1 MYLGV
6 HSTNWRNAMK
16 VSEALKSRLSANAY
30 DVNAELSKEQI
41 TELVELASEAPT
53 SFNTQNW
60 HVIAVTDPEVRK
72 NIRAAAWDQP
82 KVTDSAVLFAVLGN
96 TNVTEKLSESM
107 NLATDAKIVEPE
119 IQEWFETN
127 AANFYKDQPQLS
139 RDEALRSGSYL
150 AMSLML
156 AGQEKGYGSGPMIGF
171 DADKVAEILKVP
183 EKYVVTV
190 LISMGPLAPEGNWS
204 RKPRRKNILSFDTF

>member
-1 MYLGV
+1 
-6 HSTNWRNAMK
+6 MK
-16 VSEALKSRLSANAY
+16 VSEALKTRLSANAY
-30 DVNAELSKEQI
+30 DSKAEMTKEQI

-60 HVIAVTDPEVRK
+60 HVIAITDHEVRK
-72 NIRAAAWDQP
+72 QLREVAWDQP

-96 TNVTEKLSESM
+96 THVTEKLSESM

-127 AANFYKDQPQLS
+127 ATNFYKDQPQLS

-171 DADKVAEILKVP
+171 DAQRVAEILKVP
-183 EKYVVTV
+183 KSYVVTV
-190 LISMGPLAPEGNWS
+190 LISMGPLASEGNWN
-204 RKPRRKNILSFDTF
+204 RKPRRKNIISFDTF

>member
-1 MYLGV
+1 
-6 HSTNWRNAMK
+6 MK
-16 VSEALKSRLSANAY
+16 VSEALKTRVSANVF
-30 DVNAELSKEQI
+30 DKDAELTKEQI

-60 HVIAVTDPEVRK
+60 HVVAITDPEVRK
-72 NIRAAAWDQP
+72 ELRAAAWDQA

-96 TNVTEKLSESM
+96 TNVTEKLSDSM
-107 NLATDAKIVEPE
+107 KLATDKKVVETQ
-119 IQEWFETN
+119 IKDWFETN
-127 AANFYKDQPQLS
+127 AVNFYKEKPELS

-171 DADKVAEILKVP
+171 DPEKVAEILKVP
-183 EKYVVTV
+183 KNYVVTV
-190 LISMGPLAPEGNWS
+190 LISMGPLASEGNWV
-204 RKPRRKNILSFDTF
+204 RKPRRKDILSFDTF

>member
-1 MYLGV
+1 V
-6 HSTNWRNAMK
+6 K
-16 VSEALKSRLSANAY
+16 VSEALKTRVSANAY
-30 DVNAELSKEQI
+30 DSNTELSKEEI

-60 HVIAVTDPEVRK
+60 HVIAITDKEVRK
-72 NIRAAAWDQP
+72 KLRAAAWDQA

-96 TNVTEKLSESM
+96 TNVTENLTEAM
-107 NLATDAKIVEPE
+107 TLATKDDVVKDE
-119 IQEWFETN
+119 IKEWFETN
-127 AANFYKDQPQLS
+127 ATNFYKDNPEIS

-171 DADKVAEILKVP
+171 DPKAVAEILKVP

-190 LISMGPLAPEGNWS
+190 LIAMGPLANEGNWE
-204 RKPRRKNILSFDTF
+204 RKPRRKNIISFNTFS

>member
-1 MYLGV
+1 
-6 HSTNWRNAMK
+6 MK
-16 VSEALKSRLSANAY
+16 VSEALKTRVSANVF
-30 DVNAELSKEQI
+30 DKDAELSKEQI

-72 NIRAAAWDQP
+72 ELRAAAWDQA

-107 NLATDAKIVEPE
+107 KLSTDKKVVDTE
-119 IQEWFETN
+119 IKEWFETN
-127 AANFYKDQPQLS
+127 AANFYKDKPELS

-171 DADKVAEILKVP
+171 DPEKVAEILKVP
-183 EKYVVTV
+183 KDYVVTV
-190 LISMGPLAPEGNWS
+190 LISMGPLASEGNWE
-204 RKPRRKNILSFDTF
+204 RKPRRKDILSFDTF